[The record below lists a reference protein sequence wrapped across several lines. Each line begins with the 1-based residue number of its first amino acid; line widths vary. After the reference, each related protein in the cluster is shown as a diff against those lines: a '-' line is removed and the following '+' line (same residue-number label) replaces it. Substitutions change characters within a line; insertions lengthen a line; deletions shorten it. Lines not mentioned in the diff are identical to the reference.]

1 MRYIVSIA
9 AALLVL
15 LLLSATT
22 GFGDWP
28 RPWGPLSRGAVGGI
42 IAIGVLIIWEQLY
55 PREDSLTEEE
65 KERIALE
72 DAQGV
77 GVVNTISGDS
87 AGPITNGGVAED
99 AEPTAAVGESV
110 TDEFAFDDSASASV
124 DDAAPAPADDED
136 PRA

>member
-1 MRYIVSIA
+1 MRYIVAIA
-9 AALLVL
+9 SALLVL
-15 LLLSATT
+15 LLLAVTT
-22 GFGDWP
+22 GFGEWP

-42 IAIGVLIIWEQLY
+42 IAIGVLIVWEQLY

-77 GVVNTISGDS
+77 GVVNTVSGDS
-87 AGPITNGGVAED
+87 SPPVHDEGVAEVPEQTD
-99 AEPTAAVGESV
+99 AS
-110 TDEFAFDDSASASV
+110 
-124 DDAAPAPADDED
+124 DAAPAPVDDED

>member
-1 MRYIVSIA
+1 MRYIVAIA

-15 LLLSATT
+15 LLLAATT

-42 IAIGVLIIWEQLY
+42 IAIGVLIVWEQLY

-77 GVVNTISGDS
+77 GVLNTTSGDS
-87 AGPITNGGVAED
+87 AGSVQEEGD
-99 AEPTAAVGESV
+99 AEVPEQVDAS
-110 TDEFAFDDSASASV
+110 DDSAPTHV
-124 DDAAPAPADDED
+124 DDED

>member
-1 MRYIVSIA
+1 MRYIVAIA
-9 AALLVL
+9 SAVLVL

-28 RPWGPLSRGAVGGI
+28 RPWGPLARGTVGGI
-42 IAIGVLIIWEQLY
+42 VAIGVLIIWEQLY
-55 PREDSLTEEE
+55 PREDSLTDEE

-77 GVVNTISGDS
+77 GVLNTTSGDS
-87 AGPITNGGVAED
+87 DGPVVGDDVAEAPEQTD
-99 AEPTAAVGESV
+99 AS
-110 TDEFAFDDSASASV
+110 DDSA
-124 DDAAPAPADDED
+124 PAPVDDED